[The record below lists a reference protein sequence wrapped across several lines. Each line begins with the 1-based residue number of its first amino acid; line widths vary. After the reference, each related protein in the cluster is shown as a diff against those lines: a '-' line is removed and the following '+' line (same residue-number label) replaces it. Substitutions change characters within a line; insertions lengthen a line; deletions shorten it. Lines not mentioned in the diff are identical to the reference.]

1 MKRFPDSL
9 SGAFGRADR
18 EFVYRV
24 QSTLE
29 KLKQQEDKKVKR
41 KLSLGLILAII
52 LALLATGTALALTVG
67 GWGHIEKAM
76 DLAVESGVYG
86 EWSLEAKLKLIDAMR
101 ADGIGIR
108 DGDWEKLHGQDLTEE
123 EKHAL
128 ADGILTAY
136 YGDEKYLYYYTIAEA
151 EWGDPHTWS
160 LEQKHWFW
168 EKLREKGLYGDDAW
182 IDVLPEE
189 GDLAPEEA
197 VRIARQA
204 VKDAYLLTDAEIEG
218 YYPNVSF
225 FITDGCKTPRWM
237 IEFMSRYGNSGEFA
251 SRYSVLLTREGEVTE
266 DAAEGWLTPAHARIR
281 EEQQKG
287 TAVDMSALLGQMRF
301 ADQDT
306 VYWQPEGGKH
316 YHFLP
321 DCPMVKKDFLP
332 LRALPV
338 SDPQIGRLTPC
349 PCCVEQQDFW
359 TLKDKLRYGA
369 GEWKYPAAGW
379 ISEAEAIEKARTALE
394 EKGYSPEG
402 LYPAVYSTAENQ
414 EEEYYIIYFDALTI
428 DPDGAVGA
436 DPVYCVVLD
445 ARTGEVISCGENHS
459 NG

>member
-1 MKRFPDSL
+1 M
-9 SGAFGRADR
+9 
-18 EFVYRV
+18 
-24 QSTLE
+24 
-29 KLKQQEDKKVKR
+29 
-41 KLSLGLILAII
+41 
-52 LALLATGTALALTVG
+52 
-67 GWGHIEKAM
+67 
-76 DLAVESGVYG
+76 
-86 EWSLEAKLKLIDAMR
+86 KLIDAMR

-197 VRIARQA
+197 VRIARKA

-251 SRYSVLLTREGEVTE
+251 SRYGVLLTREGEVTE

-281 EEQQKG
+281 EEQQK
-287 TAVDMSALLGQMRF
+287 
-301 ADQDT
+301 
-306 VYWQPEGGKH
+306 
-316 YHFLP
+316 
-321 DCPMVKKDFLP
+321 
-332 LRALPV
+332 
-338 SDPQIGRLTPC
+338 
-349 PCCVEQQDFW
+349 
-359 TLKDKLRYGA
+359 
-369 GEWKYPAAGW
+369 
-379 ISEAEAIEKARTALE
+379 
-394 EKGYSPEG
+394 
-402 LYPAVYSTAENQ
+402 
-414 EEEYYIIYFDALTI
+414 
-428 DPDGAVGA
+428 
-436 DPVYCVVLD
+436 
-445 ARTGEVISCGENHS
+445 
-459 NG
+459 